1 MIFGV
6 AALLVGFCLVC
17 REFVLMHRCIMALLA
32 ASRYSARIQLD
43 HANAT
48 ADIQERVDK
57 LERLVAH

>member
-1 MIFGV
+1 
-6 AALLVGFCLVC
+6 
-17 REFVLMHRCIMALLA
+17 MHRCIMALLA